1 MASDGPKV
9 SIAIEVDSS
18 QARDALKKFEAALAD
33 SAKKQVVSLS
43 GLGGAFGAVTAA
55 AFAAAAAAIA
65 GLTAA
70 TVHYAKIGA
79 EVQANEVRA
88 FAIMERRTAMT
99 SSAKAALL
107 DFNATLQKQIGV
119 DGDAVLAAQA
129 TMSAMGVRRKDT
141 ESATKAMLGL
151 SAVFGKDIPASA
163 AIVGRV
169 FAGELPKSL
178 QKMGV
183 YARDATDAQRQLVEM
198 FKVAAAEGQTFA
210 GRVSAAEQAWG
221 DLQETIGLSVV
232 GSGSL
237 KGAIDSIRGALEGL
251 GEYFG
256 SPEGKKAV
264 SDFFATIVRSASSAL
279 QAMIGMIQATRDL
292 DGWLTDHEQS
302 SLGTRA
308 MVGGASFVQ
317 QKLIGYG
324 VLPAASAPLDEPR
337 GPKVSATSALEGIL
351 QRLAD
356 SLAESGKRG
365 ADSEFVGPP
374 APAAG
379 GAKFGRD
386 GGGAGKGGKEKGPKK
401 TDVQKMSDANGAIP
415 AVFDGPIPDWMVE
428 DLKARSADNLKDV
441 FADYRAKLKGEQE
454 LAEHEASMGI
464 GESSKGLADTVQ
476 SLGQQIAD
484 GMSSCMTDAFVSVA
498 NGSKNVLEALGG
510 MVGGM
515 ITMLGTMM
523 IQLGSAALAAA
534 ALSVIPI
541 FATVVGPPGMGVG
554 AALAAIA
561 VGMGLV
567 GVGTAISGASGGSGS
582 APTKSSAGSGGGGGS
597 GGGSARTPSFVGDL
611 GINSYVPGGS
621 GGGNVTYQLVFNGPM
636 GGSPRAVAR
645 SITDAIDSA
654 GSLKPARRR

>member
-43 GLGGAFGAVTAA
+43 GLGGAFGAVTAT
-55 AFAAAAAAIA
+55 AFAAATAAIA

-183 YARDATDAQRQLVEM
+183 YAKDAADAQRQLVEM
-198 FKVAAAEGQTFA
+198 FKVAEAEGQTFA

-251 GEYFG
+251 TDYFG
-256 SPEGKKAV
+256 SPEGKTAINA
-264 SDFFATIVRSASSAL
+264 FFGGIAKTASLAL
-279 QAMIGMIQATRDL
+279 QAMIGMVQAAEDL
-292 DGWLTDHEQS
+292 AAAWDRGL
-302 SLGTRA
+302 
-308 MVGGASFVQ
+308 VGRGLKTASVEPMDKPDRPLMRITQ
-317 QKLIGYG
+317 Q
-324 VLPAASAPLDEPR
+324 
-337 GPKVSATSALEGIL
+337 
-351 QRLAD
+351 LAD
-356 SLAESGKRG
+356 SLAENSKRG
-365 ADSEFVGPP
+365 ADSDFVGPMM
-374 APAAG
+374 PAAG
-379 GAKFGRD
+379 GAKFGKE
-386 GGGAGKGGKEKGPKK
+386 GGGKGKGPKNPAADKMTVVMANTGVMMPEGYLDDVKQRNAANVAEVFDDYRQQYAQEVDK
-401 TDVQKMSDANGAIP
+401 TARAAETIKAEEANAGISRLKSYSEQMYSEIQGITDLFTNGFSKMSENAAGVIT
-415 AVFDGPIPDWMVE
+415 
-428 DLKARSADNLKDV
+428 K
-441 FADYRAKLKGEQE
+441 
-454 LAEHEASMGI
+454 I
-464 GESSKGLADTVQ
+464 GEAIAGAMASFVTQLA
-476 SLGQQIAD
+476 
-484 GMSSCMTDAFVSVA
+484 
-498 NGSKNVLEALGG
+498 EALGG
-510 MVGGM
+510 GEEFDGGKFFGGM
-515 ITMLGTMM
+515 LKMLGEMA
-523 IQLGSAALAAA
+523 IQTAALITVFGTLGVFLPELFGRWTAALPFAPLVAAA
-534 ALSVIPI
+534 GI
-541 FATVVGPPGMGVG
+541 
-554 AALAAIA
+554 AAVAA
-561 VGMGLV
+561 
-567 GVGTAISGASGGSGS
+567 GTAMS
-582 APTKSSAGSGGGGGS
+582 KS
-597 GGGSARTPSFVGDL
+597 GGGSSARGASAGGGGAAGGGWRGGGGNMPFGNRDLSGVG
-611 GINSYVPGGS
+611 SYVPGSG
-621 GGGNVTYQLVFNGPM
+621 GGGNVTYQLNFSGPM

>member
-43 GLGGAFGAVTAA
+43 GLGGAFGAVTAT
-55 AFAAAAAAIA
+55 AFAAATAAIA

-183 YARDATDAQRQLVEM
+183 YAKDAADAQRQLVEM

-251 GEYFG
+251 TDYFG
-256 SPEGKKAV
+256 SPEGKTAINA
-264 SDFFATIVRSASSAL
+264 FFGGIAKTASLAL
-279 QAMIGMIQATRDL
+279 QAMIGMVQAAEDL
-292 DGWLTDHEQS
+292 AAAWDRGL
-302 SLGTRA
+302 
-308 MVGGASFVQ
+308 VGRGLKTASVEPMDKPDRPLMRITQ
-317 QKLIGYG
+317 Q
-324 VLPAASAPLDEPR
+324 
-337 GPKVSATSALEGIL
+337 
-351 QRLAD
+351 LAD
-356 SLAESGKRG
+356 SLANDSKRA
-365 ADSEFVGPP
+365 ADSDFVGPMM
-374 APAAG
+374 PAAG
-379 GAKFGRD
+379 GAKFGKD
-386 GGGAGKGGKEKGPKK
+386 GGGKGKGPKNPAADK
-401 TDVQKMSDANGAIP
+401 MTVVMANTGVMMPDGYLDDVKERNAANVAE
-415 AVFDGPIPDWMVE
+415 VFE
-428 DLKARSADNLKDV
+428 
-441 FADYRAKLKGEQE
+441 DYRQQYAQEVDKTARAAETIKADEANAGIERLKSYSEQMYSEIQGVTDLFTDGFSRMSENAAGVVTKVGEAIAGAMASFVTQ
-454 LAEHEASMGI
+454 LA
-464 GESSKGLADTVQ
+464 
-476 SLGQQIAD
+476 
-484 GMSSCMTDAFVSVA
+484 
-498 NGSKNVLEALGG
+498 EALGG
-510 MVGGM
+510 GEEFDGGKFFGGM
-515 ITMLGTMM
+515 LKMLGEMA
-523 IQLGSAALAAA
+523 IQTAALITVFGTLGVFLPELFGRWTAALPFAPLVAAA
-534 ALSVIPI
+534 GI
-541 FATVVGPPGMGVG
+541 
-554 AALAAIA
+554 AAVAA
-561 VGMGLV
+561 
-567 GVGTAISGASGGSGS
+567 GTAMS
-582 APTKSSAGSGGGGGS
+582 KS
-597 GGGSARTPSFVGDL
+597 GGGSSARGASAGGGGAAGGGWRGGGGNMPFGNRDLSGVG
-611 GINSYVPGGS
+611 SYVPGSG

>member
-1 MASDGPKV
+1 MSSDGPKV

-43 GLGGAFGAVTAA
+43 GLGGAFGAVTAT
-55 AFAAAAAAIA
+55 AFAAATAAIA

-99 SSAKAALL
+99 GSAKAALL

-141 ESATKAMLGL
+141 ENATKAMLGL

-183 YARDATDAQRQLVEM
+183 YAKDAADAQRQLVEM
-198 FKVAAAEGQTFA
+198 FKVAEAEGQTFEGRIRAA
-210 GRVSAAEQAWG
+210 GEAWG

-251 GEYFG
+251 TDYFG
-256 SPEGKKAV
+256 SPEGKTAINA
-264 SDFFATIVRSASSAL
+264 FFGGIAKTASLAL
-279 QAMIGMIQATRDL
+279 QAMIGMVQAAEDL
-292 DGWLTDHEQS
+292 AAAWDRGL
-302 SLGTRA
+302 
-308 MVGGASFVQ
+308 VGRGLKTASVEPMDKPDRPLMRITQ
-317 QKLIGYG
+317 Q
-324 VLPAASAPLDEPR
+324 
-337 GPKVSATSALEGIL
+337 
-351 QRLAD
+351 LAD
-356 SLAESGKRG
+356 SLANDSKRA
-365 ADSEFVGPP
+365 ADSDFVGPP

-379 GAKFGRD
+379 GAKFGKE
-386 GGGAGKGGKEKGPKK
+386 GGGKGKGPKNPAADK
-401 TDVQKMSDANGAIP
+401 MTVVMANTGVMMPDGYLDDVKQRNAANVAEVFDDYRQQYAQEVDKTARAAETIKANEANAGIERLKSYSEQMYSEIQGVTDLFTNGFTNMSESATDVITK
-415 AVFDGPIPDWMVE
+415 
-428 DLKARSADNLKDV
+428 
-441 FADYRAKLKGEQE
+441 
-454 LAEHEASMGI
+454 I
-464 GESSKGLADTVQ
+464 GEAAAGA
-476 SLGQQIAD
+476 
-484 GMSSCMTDAFVSVA
+484 MSAFVTQLA
-498 NGSKNVLEALGG
+498 EALGG
-510 MVGGM
+510 GEEFDGGKFFGGLLK
-515 ITMLGTMM
+515 MLGETA
-523 IQLGSAALAAA
+523 IQVASLITVFGTLGVFLPEVFGKWTAALPFAPLLLGAGIAAVA
-534 ALSVIPI
+534 A
-541 FATVVGPPGMGVG
+541 
-554 AALAAIA
+554 
-561 VGMGLV
+561 
-567 GVGTAISGASGGSGS
+567 GTAMSKSASDSSARGASGGAVG
-582 APTKSSAGSGGGGGS
+582 AGG

-621 GGGNVTYQLVFNGPM
+621 GGGNVTYQLNFSGPM